1 MSGLRL
7 SFSAAKSYMDCP
19 CKYAHRREVDFTD
32 PRIRTVGSLTHAVL
46 ERYIILSQEA
56 GYCEANF
63 LIAHD
68 TTVGPDIAPDVS
80 AEVKKLAWSWAKGTI
95 GETLDLMNFAH
106 R

>member
-7 SFSAAKSYMDCP
+7 SFSAAKAYMDCP
-19 CKYAHRREVDFTD
+19 RKYQHRLDVDFTD

-80 AEVKKLAWSWAKGTI
+80 AEVKKLA
-95 GETLDLMNFAH
+95 
-106 R
+106 